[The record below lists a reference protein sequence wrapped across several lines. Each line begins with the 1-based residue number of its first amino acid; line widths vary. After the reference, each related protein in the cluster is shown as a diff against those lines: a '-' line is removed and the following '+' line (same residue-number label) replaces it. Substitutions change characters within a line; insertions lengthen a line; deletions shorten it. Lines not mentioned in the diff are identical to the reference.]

1 VKPKLTTLIVFLL
14 LWSLGFFGSLIG
26 TAYLVVVPKIQMPAL
41 PPPPPKVIPKVP
53 IGERDILKT
62 AKTMTELVEVA
73 EEMDLWQKEVQKRVN
88 DVAHREEE
96 LNRREILLNAEKSTL
111 DKREKEV
118 LDIQKQ
124 INSKFISMDEKDKAH
139 YVELGQLFTKMNVK
153 DAVNFFVVYPDEELV
168 KLLPNIPPK
177 ARVQIF
183 EEWGNVSD
191 EQRKR
196 AIRIADKLRFLE
208 DPTAQPQT
216 PTTPQ
221 TPPSDSS
228 SPPVSPTGATT
239 TP

>member
-1 VKPKLTTLIVFLL
+1 MKPKLTTLIVFLL